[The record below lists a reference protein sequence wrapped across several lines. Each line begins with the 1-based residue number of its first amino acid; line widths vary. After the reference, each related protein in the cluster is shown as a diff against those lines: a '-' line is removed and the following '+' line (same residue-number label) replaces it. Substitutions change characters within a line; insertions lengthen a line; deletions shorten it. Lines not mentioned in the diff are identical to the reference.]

1 MHWKVNM
8 AVVEIERRS
17 TKVKRS
23 KERQRGESRMM
34 GVAFFF
40 SFFVWFLQ
48 GTCLHMKIFGPYKEK
63 ENAS

>member
-23 KERQRGESRMM
+23 KERQRGESRMIM

-40 SFFVWFLQ
+40 FFVWFLQ
-48 GTCLHMKIFGPYKEK
+48 RTCLHMKILGLYKEM
-63 ENAS
+63 ENA

>member
-40 SFFVWFLQ
+40 SFLYGFYNVRV
-48 GTCLHMKIFGPYKEK
+48 CI
-63 ENAS
+63 